1 MFLKMITDKCRL
13 KTLILAI
20 LIVPMS
26 GCMVMSGRG
35 KYIEQEKLSLL
46 KENETTGTEVIE
58 LLGKPS
64 RINPGIGDRGRV
76 FVYDYEK
83 TKIVILPPNEGGERQ
98 TVNLFVDDEDI
109 LRKITVSDK
118 PLQISISKNWIKQE
132 ELSAFKED
140 EMTKA
145 EVIELL
151 GKPNEISPG
160 AGGRGEIFTYDYLK
174 PAKTEFID
182 ILMYGVFYRKQEQQT
197 VNLFIDDTGIL
208 RKITVNE
215 KPYN

>member
-1 MFLKMITDKCRL
+1 MITDKCRL
-13 KTLILAI
+13 KTLILGI
-20 LIVPMS
+20 VLVPMS
-26 GCMVMSGRG
+26 GCMVMVMPGRG

-58 LLGKPS
+58 LLGKPDY
-64 RINPGIGDRGRV
+64 INPGVDDRGQI
-76 FVYDYEK
+76 FVYHYIK
-83 TKIVILPPNEGGERQ
+83 MKIGTLGMKEWGKRQ
-98 TVNLFVDDEDI
+98 TVGLFIDDTDV

-132 ELSAFKED
+132 KLSALKED
-140 EMTKA
+140 GMTTA

-160 AGGRGEIFTYDYLK
+160 AGGRGEIFTYDRLK
-174 PAKTEFID
+174 PAKTEFVD

-208 RKITVNE
+208 RKITVSE
-215 KPYN
+215 KTP